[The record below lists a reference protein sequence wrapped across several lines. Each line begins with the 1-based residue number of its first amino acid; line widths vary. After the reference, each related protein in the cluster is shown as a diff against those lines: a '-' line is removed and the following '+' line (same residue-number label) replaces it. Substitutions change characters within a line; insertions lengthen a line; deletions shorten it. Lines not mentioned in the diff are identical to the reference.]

1 MKEIKSTLK
10 IAGSVSCS
18 ANTVLINRKD
28 DHGILELPCHAEGDS
43 EMEEVQK
50 NNGGGEERGRIPDLI
65 TLENFNQTWTSLK
78 FPSFCPEI
86 WKYQNCTISPVV

>member
-1 MKEIKSTLK
+1 MQNRYVEKSHKKPRDERNYKHPK

-18 ANTVLINRKD
+18 ANTVFINRKD

-50 NNGGGEERGRIPDLI
+50 NNKGGEERGRIPDLA
-65 TLENFNQTWTSLK
+65 TLENLNQT
-78 FPSFCPEI
+78 
-86 WKYQNCTISPVV
+86 